1 MPVSSPSFKPIIAT
15 GATSLRTQEDVT
27 VLGQAQVILP
37 DNTKSLILRSRTPCE
52 LKISESI
59 GGPYITIKSR
69 CVLYLDNLE
78 FTGKILYIESSIS
91 VTTIETLIT
100 HG

>member
-1 MPVSSPSFKPIIAT
+1 MALTSPTFKPIVSV
-15 GATSLRTQEDVT
+15 GALNFSVIEEPT
-27 VLGQAQVILP
+27 VLGKCQINLP
-37 DNTKSLILRSRTPCE
+37 DGTKSFTLRSRSLCT
-52 LKISESI
+52 LKVSDSLS
-59 GGPYITIKSR
+59 GPYITIKPN
-69 CVLYLDNLE
+69 CCLALDNLE